1 MEVVFLRVVNLYF
14 MRYTL
19 LSEIHDTTFRPVHN
33 QSLFRKIEV
42 DIHLFPFIIKEAES
56 HYLRFSGGNFQCQ
69 FISTII
75 ISQ

>member
-1 MEVVFLRVVNLYF
+1 

-42 DIHLFPFIIKEAES
+42 DIQDVYKRQVKDVTFLLIGAHLNI
-56 HYLRFSGGNFQCQ
+56 
-69 FISTII
+69 
-75 ISQ
+75 